1 MQINGR
7 LNIIDATLRDARRA
21 ISEGRLVEARH
32 ALRVLAWEADDAAVS
47 LNAAIAEAN
56 IKIAEGA

>member
-1 MQINGR
+1 
-7 LNIIDATLRDARRA
+7 LIDGWLQDARA
-21 ISEGRLVEARH
+21 AYNEGRLADARKL
-32 ALRVLAWEADDAAVS
+32 LRLAANESDDAAHG

>member
-32 ALRVLAWEADDAAVS
+32 ALRALAWEADDAAVS